1 MPSPA
6 DWSNTL
12 AMIESHTTVD
22 PRTARHIHRFL
33 IELELAVGDV
43 PRVRLARAAWRT
55 LERALIEESGASVE
69 RERRLCI
76 EALELAIETDPE
88 TRDGGAQPSNEN
100 DRLA

>member
-1 MPSPA
+1 MPSPD
-6 DWSNTL
+6 DWSTAL
-12 AMIESHTTVD
+12 DLIESYNTVD

-55 LERALIEESGASVE
+55 LERALIEEPDASVE

-76 EALELAIETDPE
+76 EALMLAVEADPDAR
-88 TRDGGAQPSNEN
+88 TGLGLPPDQNGNRT
-100 DRLA
+100 